1 MYIYCTVFALYS
13 DQEVGYRYGGKR
25 EEAEGELRRLRALSQ
40 EELAEASGV
49 GRATISR
56 IERGETGAHGRT
68 LRRLATAL
76 GVAVEELV
84 KVEAN
89 DA

>member
-1 MYIYCTVFALYS
+1 M
-13 DQEVGYRYGGKR
+13 
-25 EEAEGELRRLRALSQ
+25 SQ
-40 EELAEASGV
+40 EELAEESGV

-68 LRRLATAL
+68 LRKLAAAL
-76 GVAVEELV
+76 SVGVEELV
-84 KVEAN
+84 RVEAD

>member
-1 MYIYCTVFALYS
+1 M
-13 DQEVGYRYGGKR
+13 EVNVQRLKT
-25 EEAEGELRRLRALSQ
+25 LRRLRAMSQ
-40 EELAEASGV
+40 EELAEESGV

-68 LRRLATAL
+68 LRKLAAAL
-76 GVAVEELV
+76 SVGVEELV
-84 KVEAN
+84 RVEAG

>member
-1 MYIYCTVFALYS
+1 MDRL
-13 DQEVGYRYGGKR
+13 KM
-25 EEAEGELRRLRALSQ
+25 LRRLRAMSQ
-40 EELAEASGV
+40 EELAEESGV

-76 GVAVEELV
+76 GVDVAELV
-84 KVEAN
+84 QLEGT
-89 DA
+89 D

>member
-1 MYIYCTVFALYS
+1 M
-13 DQEVGYRYGGKR
+13 EVNVERLQ
-25 EEAEGELRRLRALSQ
+25 ALRRLRALSQ
-40 EELAEASGV
+40 EVLAEESGV

-68 LRRLATAL
+68 LRLLAQAL
-76 GVAVEELV
+76 GVGVEELV
-84 KVEAN
+84 GVESE

>member
-1 MYIYCTVFALYS
+1 M
-13 DQEVGYRYGGKR
+13 EVDVQRLKT
-25 EEAEGELRRLRALSQ
+25 LRRLRALSQ
-40 EELAEASGV
+40 EELAEESGV

-68 LRRLATAL
+68 LRKLAVAL
-76 GVAVEELV
+76 SVGVEELV
-84 KVEAN
+84 WMEAD

>member
-1 MYIYCTVFALYS
+1 M
-13 DQEVGYRYGGKR
+13 ERMK
-25 EEAEGELRRLRALSQ
+25 ELRKLRALSQ
-40 EELAEASGV
+40 EELAQASGV

-68 LRRLATAL
+68 LRKLAEIL
-76 GVAVEELV
+76 EVDVAELV
-84 KVEAN
+84 KTGCG